1 MNIYEFLKPILD
13 MNAWNLV
20 WLIPLFFIC
29 YGIGRGIASVIFK
42 KEEKEEKTE

>member
-29 YGIGRGIASVIFK
+29 YGIGRGIASGLKIFK
-42 KEEKEEKTE
+42 RKKHE